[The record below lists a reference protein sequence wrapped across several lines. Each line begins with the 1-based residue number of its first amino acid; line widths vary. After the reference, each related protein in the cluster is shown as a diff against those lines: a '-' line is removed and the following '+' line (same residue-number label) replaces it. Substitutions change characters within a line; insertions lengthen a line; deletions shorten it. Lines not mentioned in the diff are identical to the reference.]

1 MAKLIQGILGPFLGK
16 VGTVVGY
23 QWKGRA
29 LMRGY
34 RREVRYPNTVRQQAE
49 RGWFVQMVRFAAE
62 ARGALVLGLREA
74 AAREQMTEGN
84 LFVKRNKGCF
94 GLDGRVDY
102 ERLRFAAGSAGAAAF
117 EHYDVDDSGTLEVR
131 YGRGVGRGQDA
142 VYVYVYCPDC
152 GRGLL
157 SAAAARRDGVLRM
170 ALPDEWAG
178 RELAVY
184 GFCVDAAGHA
194 SLSVYVNRL
203 DSIAGAGSETEVPAM
218 QKEKGTSPKGLSLVD
233 DGVVVGVS
241 VDPPLAD
248 ASWSSGRQSPL

>member
-1 MAKLIQGILGPFLGK
+1 MAKLEQGILGPFTGK

-23 QWKGRA
+23 LWKGKALVRA
-29 LMRGY
+29 Y
-34 RREVRYPNTVRQQAE
+34 RREVRYPNTERQQAE
-49 RGWFVQMVRFAAE
+49 RGWFVQMVRFAAA
-62 ARGALVLGLREA
+62 ARGALLLGLREA

-94 GLDGRVDY
+94 GLDGAVDY
-102 ERLRFAAGSAGAAAF
+102 ERLQFACGSVGVAAF
-117 EHYDVDDSGTLEVR
+117 ERYDVDDGGTLEVR

-142 VYVYVYCPDC
+142 VYVYVYCPDL
-152 GRGLL
+152 GQGLL

-194 SLSVYVNRL
+194 SRSVCVWRWGV
-203 DSIAGAGSETEVPAM
+203 AGAEG
-218 QKEKGTSPKGLSLVD
+218 QKEKGTSPMGLSLVD

-241 VDPPLAD
+241 VDPALAD
-248 ASWSSGRQSPL
+248 VSWSSGRQSPL